1 MKLDEEGDGRGDEE
15 EEEEMEEGGGLEI
28 PVGPQVMVPV
38 KSQESVE
45 AEKKVAMI
53 RSGKTLEERQEEF
66 KDMLLERG
74 VCTRTHCY
82 IMYIHVVL
90 LLCGLCCTGFSFS
103 RCLLFYLGQ
112 GAAQVCV

>member
-1 MKLDEEGDGRGDEE
+1 MDGRLEPAAKRMKLDEEGDGRGDEE

-38 KSQESVE
+38 KPQESVE

-74 VCTRTHCY
+74 VCTHPHCY
-82 IMYIHVVL
+82 YVTYTAL
-90 LLCGLCCTGFSFS
+90 
-103 RCLLFYLGQ
+103 Q
-112 GAAQVCV
+112 

>member
-28 PVGPQVMVPV
+28 PQVMVPV
-38 KSQESVE
+38 KPQESVE

-74 VCTRTHCY
+74 VCTHAICY
-82 IMYIHVVL
+82 YITYTAL
-90 LLCGLCCTGFSFS
+90 
-103 RCLLFYLGQ
+103 Q
-112 GAAQVCV
+112 